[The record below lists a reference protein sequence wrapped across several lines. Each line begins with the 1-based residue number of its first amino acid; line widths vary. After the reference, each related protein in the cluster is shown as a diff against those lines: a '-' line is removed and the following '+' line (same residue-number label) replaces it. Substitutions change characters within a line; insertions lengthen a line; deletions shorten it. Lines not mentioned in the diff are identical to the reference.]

1 MFLIFSNLAAKF
13 QGDGGR
19 GLSSLGWTGASQGT
33 GLVLRL
39 GSNLLLTRLLA
50 PEAFALIGT
59 ALAFLTTLEW
69 LSDLGIQPAIIR
81 HERGDDKDVLSTGW
95 WLGVF
100 RGWGL
105 SVIAVLA
112 AWPMSM
118 FYEKPELFGVLAVL
132 ALRPAMMSLRSP
144 GMPSLRRQLNYRSI
158 FIDELCMTVGGT
170 LVSLLVAWYA
180 PSVWAIVAGTV
191 AGAVTG
197 VAVSYVL
204 CPQLPGPRSAEVTR
218 DLWSFGVQIMIN
230 TLIMALWMNLDR
242 LLGLKLLSDTEM
254 GLYAVAWN
262 LAAVSEALI
271 YRCCDVHY
279 SMLSR
284 LADDASREDAH
295 RKLMSKLARWIVPL
309 FAGGICLAPLVIRTL
324 YDDRYLGAQTIFL
337 ILMCRVLVRGI
348 GQIEFQLLLSKKQ
361 IRVGTIAYVVAL
373 IVQAIAIVP
382 LCNNFGASG
391 MALSA
396 LLSTL
401 AWTCTQCVLSNLK
414 TNSSMTPVAASF
426 AWVIVPLAVFPLISL
441 MGL

>member
-1 MFLIFSNLAAKF
+1 MRPVFSQLVSKF
-13 QGDGGR
+13 SGEGR
-19 GLSSLGWTGASQGT
+19 RGFSSLGWTGVSQGA

-50 PEAFALIGT
+50 PDAFALIGT

-81 HERGDDKDVLSTGW
+81 HERGDDDDVLSTGW
-95 WLGVF
+95 WLGAF

-105 SVIAVLA
+105 SAVAVAA
-112 AWPMSM
+112 AWPLSA
-118 FYEKPELFGVLAVL
+118 FYNKPELFGVLAIL
-132 ALRPAMMSLRSP
+132 ALRPALMSLRSP
-144 GMPSLRRQLNYRSI
+144 GMPSLRRQLNYRAI
-158 FIDELCMTVGGT
+158 FFDEVSMTIGGT
-170 LVSLLVAWYA
+170 LVSVFFACYF

-197 VAVSYVL
+197 IAASYVL
-204 CPQLPGPRSAEVTR
+204 CPKLPGPRSAEVSR
-218 DLWSFGVQIMIN
+218 DLWSFGLQIMIN
-230 TLIMALWMNLDR
+230 TLVMALWMNLDR
-242 LLGLKLLSDTEM
+242 LLGLKLLSETEM

-284 LADDASREDAH
+284 LSDDQAREVAH
-295 RKLMSKLARWIVPL
+295 RQLMNKLSRWIVPA
-309 FAGGICLAPLVIRTL
+309 FACGICLAPLAIRVL
-324 YDDRYLGAQTIFL
+324 YDDRYLGAQVIFL
-337 ILMCRVLVRGI
+337 VLMCRVLVRGI
-348 GQIEFQLLLSKKQ
+348 GQIEFQLLLSKKA
-361 IRVGTIAYVVAL
+361 IRIGTVSYGVAL

-382 LCNNFGASG
+382 LSNTYGAAG

-401 AWTCTQCVLSNLK
+401 AWTCSQCILSNVR
-414 TNSSMTPVAASF
+414 THGSVRPVTASF
-426 AWVIVPLAVFPLISL
+426 AWLLAPLFVFPLL
-441 MGL
+441 VANL

>member
-1 MFLIFSNLAAKF
+1 MPPFLSKIAAKF
-13 QGDGGR
+13 SGEGR
-19 GLSSLGWTGASQGT
+19 RGVSSLGWTGVSQIS
-33 GLVLRL
+33 GLILRL

-50 PEAFALIGT
+50 PDAFALIGT

-81 HERGDDKDVLSTGW
+81 HERGDDDDVLNTGW
-95 WLGVF
+95 WLGAF

-105 SVIAVLA
+105 SAVAVAA
-112 AWPMSM
+112 AWPMSI
-118 FYEKPELFGVLAVL
+118 FYNKPELFAVLAVL
-132 ALRPAMMSLRSP
+132 ALRPALMSLRSP
-144 GMPSLRRQLNYRSI
+144 GMPSLKRQLNYRFI
-158 FIDELCMTVGGT
+158 FFDEVSMTIGGT
-170 LVSLLVAWYA
+170 LVSVLFACYF

-197 VAVSYVL
+197 IVVSYLL
-204 CPQLPGPRSAEVTR
+204 CPRLPGPRSPEVTR
-218 DLWSFGVQIMIN
+218 DLWSFGIQIMLN

-242 LLGLKLLSDTEM
+242 LLGLKLLSETEM

-284 LADDASREDAH
+284 LENDTARETAH
-295 RKLMSKLARWIVPL
+295 RELMNTLARWIVPA
-309 FAGGICLAPLVIRTL
+309 FACGICLAPLVIRVL
-324 YDDRYLGAQTIFL
+324 YDDRYLGAQLIFL
-337 ILMCRVLVRGI
+337 VLMCRVLVRGI

-361 IRVGTIAYVVAL
+361 IKVGTISYVIAL
-373 IVQAIAIVP
+373 IVQASAIIP
-382 LCNNFGASG
+382 LCTAYGASG

-401 AWTCTQCVLSNLK
+401 AWTCSQCILSNLN
-414 TNSSMTPVAASF
+414 TNGSMRPVATSF
-426 AWVIVPLAVFPLISL
+426 AWLLAPLLVLPLVV
-441 MGL
+441 GGF